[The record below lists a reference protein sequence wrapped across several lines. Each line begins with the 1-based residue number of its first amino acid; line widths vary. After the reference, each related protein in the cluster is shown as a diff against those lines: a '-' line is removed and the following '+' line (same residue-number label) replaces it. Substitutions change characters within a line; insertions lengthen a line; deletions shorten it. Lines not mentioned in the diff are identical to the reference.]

1 MSEVLTPPQ
10 VDSLISQ
17 NGILASLCSQFFGP
31 KAYSVDD
38 ISPEELIAYLGTER
52 ESVEEKFQELAREWK
67 AAGRSHS
74 LVRNI
79 AMHAAYQQIIGMGKP
94 AIPLILAELE
104 KELDH
109 WFWALEAITGQ
120 NPVPEE
126 SKGNL
131 EEMARSWLQWG
142 RDHKYVS

>member
-1 MSEVLTPPQ
+1 MSEVLISSQ

-17 NGILASLCSQFFGP
+17 NGILASLYSQFFGP
-31 KAYSVDD
+31 KTYGVDD
-38 ISPEELIAYLGTER
+38 INPEELIPYLGTER
-52 ESVEEKFQELAREWK
+52 ECVEERFQELVKKWK
-67 AAGRSHS
+67 AAGRSQS

-79 AMHAAYQQIIGMGKP
+79 ATHTAYQQIIGLGKP
-94 AIPLILAELE
+94 AMPLILAELQ

-120 NPVPEE
+120 DPVPEE

-131 EEMARSWLQWG
+131 EEMARIWLQWG